1 MLEDMNAKLLAIHVA
16 KATKLSMDSRQSIEA
31 ITDAGLEGD
40 RYEKQG
46 SRGQVTLQSAEQLAE
61 AAEILG
67 STIEPGATRRNLT
80 LSGVELRPEPGQRLH
95 RLDRDPGERSNLREA
110 HAQRASELARRLEE
124 HLESSR
130 AARGAPNR
138 RHVLGEEQVET
149 LRQLGYVE

>member
-95 RLDRDPGERSNLREA
+95 RLVVADHVIGLCKPGIAKHLYGLVSLPLRLVQKGGEN
-110 HAQRASELARRLEE
+110 
-124 HLESSR
+124 
-130 AARGAPNR
+130 GA
-138 RHVLGEEQVET
+138 G
-149 LRQLGYVE
+149 